1 MKKRNTRVMK
11 RAAMLIVMM
20 LLVVACGKRDNVVN
34 TGNLD
39 APTTQNNSPIL
50 SDITQY
56 EGCPSPIRLQF
67 STAGVGSGSNGR
79 TTITGPFNPGLISG
93 VESAIYLGKSNF
105 QDLMVITKM
114 TNGGGVIGYNVT
126 LALCPYEPI
135 ISANR
140 PLSNFQAQNIVLD
153 DNTNCQYGN
162 IDYAVSY
169 LTAEAIGY
177 HQTAQFSTNFA
188 PHCGQ

>member
-1 MKKRNTRVMK
+1 
-11 RAAMLIVMM
+11 MLIVIM
-20 LLVVACGKRDNVVN
+20 LMVVACSKRDNVVN

-39 APTTQNNSPIL
+39 PTQSNSPL
-50 SDITQY
+50 LADIAQY
-56 EGCPSPIRLQF
+56 EGCPNPIRLQY
-67 STAGVGSGSNGR
+67 STSGVGSGSNGR
-79 TTITGPFNPGLISG
+79 TTISGPFNQGLISG
-93 VESAIYLGKSNF
+93 TESAIYLGKSSF

-135 ISANR
+135 ISAQR

-162 IDYAVSY
+162 VDYAVVY
-169 LTAEAIGY
+169 LTAEQIGY
-177 HQTAQFSTNFA
+177 HPTAQFSTNFA
-188 PHCGQ
+188 PTCGQ